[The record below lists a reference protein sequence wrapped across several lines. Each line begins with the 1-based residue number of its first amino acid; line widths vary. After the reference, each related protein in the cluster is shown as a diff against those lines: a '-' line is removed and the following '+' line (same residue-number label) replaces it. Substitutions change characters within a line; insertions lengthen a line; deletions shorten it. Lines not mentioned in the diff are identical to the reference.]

1 MSEGGGG
8 GGGWLRGGVGTEG
21 IGRAGG
27 CWGRENGRGAVEEGG
42 RGVGPQ
48 RGGQGAGPGR
58 QKWG

>member
-1 MSEGGGG
+1 M
-8 GGGWLRGGVGTEG
+8 GTEG